1 MAKPIVLLLGG
12 DSLVGKDFQARFA
25 DAGVQGRLV
34 LAAAGEGVSA
44 IIAVA
49 GEDDDEE
56 PELIPALDAEQIA
69 SAKVIVFSGQAEEA
83 RAAYAL
89 VQEHRGQTAIVD
101 LTGELAGEPE
111 ARVRAP
117 FFETKPPE
125 GDAVHSI
132 PQPAAY
138 MLAHFLTLV
147 QQAQPI
153 RRAVATIFEPA
164 SMSGR
169 RAIDELQRQAVGL
182 FTFKPLPKDVFG
194 EQVAFNLVAKP
205 GEDSTIG
212 WAGREKR
219 IERDLASL
227 LALDGAVP
235 MPSLRLV
242 QAPVF
247 HGYAMS
253 LWVEFTGA
261 VKVAGLLEHLQGEG
275 VDLRT
280 EDLDPPNNVNMA
292 GQSGYAVGAVE
303 VDHNDSR
310 ACWFWLAADNHQL
323 VAEVAVDV
331 VAELL

>member
-1 MAKPIVLLLGG
+1 LAKPIVLLLGG

-25 DAGVQGRLV
+25 DAGVKGQLV
-34 LAAAGEGVSA
+34 LTAAGEGVSS

-49 GEDDDEE
+49 GEDDDGE
-56 PELIPALDAEQIA
+56 PEVISALDAEQIA
-69 SAKVIVFSGQAEEA
+69 GAKVIVFSGQPEEA

-89 VQEHRGQTAIVD
+89 VQEHRGRTAIVD

-147 QQAQPI
+147 QQGQPI

-164 SMSGR
+164 STSGR

-194 EQVAFNLVAKP
+194 EQVAFNLVVRP
-205 GEDSTIG
+205 TEESTIG

-253 LWVEFTGA
+253 LWVEFTTA
-261 VKVAGLLEHLQGEG
+261 AKVTGLLEHLRGEG
-275 VDLRT
+275 VDLRM

-323 VAEVAVDV
+323 LAEVAVDV

>member
-25 DAGVQGRLV
+25 DAGVKGRLV

-153 RRAVATIFEPA
+153 RRAVSAITHTLIGGA
-164 SMSGR
+164 VDDVCRDDTNR
-169 RAIDELQRQAVGL
+169 RAVC
-182 FTFKPLPKDVFG
+182 
-194 EQVAFNLVAKP
+194 
-205 GEDSTIG
+205 
-212 WAGREKR
+212 AGK
-219 IERDLASL
+219 
-227 LALDGAVP
+227 G
-235 MPSLRLV
+235 
-242 QAPVF
+242 
-247 HGYAMS
+247 
-253 LWVEFTGA
+253 
-261 VKVAGLLEHLQGEG
+261 
-275 VDLRT
+275 
-280 EDLDPPNNVNMA
+280 
-292 GQSGYAVGAVE
+292 
-303 VDHNDSR
+303 
-310 ACWFWLAADNHQL
+310 
-323 VAEVAVDV
+323 
-331 VAELL
+331 

>member
-25 DAGVQGRLV
+25 DAGVKGRLV

-138 MLAHFLTLV
+138 MLAHFLTVV

>member
-1 MAKPIVLLLGG
+1 M
-12 DSLVGKDFQARFA
+12 
-25 DAGVQGRLV
+25 
-34 LAAAGEGVSA
+34 SA